1 LAKKVA
7 LITAFS
13 CVAEVHRKTLAALFG
28 DAIDL
33 SWHSYDVTNI
43 NSPLDADLFV
53 ISIHQIYLN
62 LRQYLPPD
70 AKAIIISNTVTNEQY
85 RRVAE
90 LPAGMSVLLVN
101 YSVEMTM
108 DTISLFHCLGLN
120 HLEFVPYYPG
130 TNHVPQ
136 LEVAVTPG
144 ELRHV
149 PPFVKRVIDIGD
161 RVMDAKTII
170 DIASALGL
178 DRLLKEERFVE
189 YFQSIRNSPDS
200 VTSLFDRTNI
210 LEGQLSSLLDVMDDG
225 IIIIE
230 GNGVVYACNRK
241 AREVLDEGDLV
252 GSRIADLVPGI
263 PFGRV
268 LEGQMEVDHTLVK
281 IHSRDVSI
289 KVVPVTAGRK
299 VRGALAVVNKFDEKE
314 RSQHRL
320 RSQLLGKGHRARY
333 TFDHI
338 LTRDPAFQE
347 AKDLARKK
355 AASDAS
361 VLIIGET
368 GTGKELFA
376 HAIHNASRRRDWQFV
391 TVNCAALPENLL
403 ESELFGYEEGAFTG
417 ARRGGKPGLFEL
429 AHQGTIFLDEIGE
442 MHLGLQARLLRVLE
456 SREVMRIGGD
466 SMIHVDIRVIA
477 ATNKDLWSLVEQ
489 GRFRRDLYYRL
500 NVLPVQVPPLRQRR
514 GDILYIFDHLR
525 GRLGADLA
533 LVPEA
538 AELLERYPW
547 PGNVRELKN
556 CLEYLAYL
564 DQRTVEVRDL
574 APVLKWP
581 ESERQGGDPALA
593 DFLGAVGQ
601 ERDNY
606 VFILECLYDNHRRKL
621 RSGRRSLVQAAQ
633 DRDLFLTEAQIRR
646 ALVQSERFGF
656 VRLSQG
662 RGGTTITAAGIEAL
676 RRLRGTVEAAPCE
689 HGTIHP
695 GRGDAR
701 GYEAHPA

>member
-1 LAKKVA
+1 
-7 LITAFS
+7 
-13 CVAEVHRKTLAALFG
+13 
-28 DAIDL
+28 
-33 SWHSYDVTNI
+33 
-43 NSPLDADLFV
+43 
-53 ISIHQIYLN
+53 
-62 LRQYLPPD
+62 
-70 AKAIIISNTVTNEQY
+70 
-85 RRVAE
+85 
-90 LPAGMSVLLVN
+90 VLLVN

-108 DTISLFHCLGLN
+108 DTMSLFHCLGLN

-130 TNHVPQ
+130 SSHVPQ

-144 ELRHV
+144 EPQHV
-149 PPFVKRVIDIGD
+149 PPFVRRVVDIGN

-170 DIASALGL
+170 DIAGALGL
-178 DRLLKEERFVE
+178 DRLLKEERFVD

-210 LEGQLSSLLDVMDDG
+210 LESQLSSLLDVMDDG
-225 IIIIE
+225 IVIIE
-230 GNGVVYACNRK
+230 GNGMVYACNRK
-241 AREVLDEGDLV
+241 AREVLDQGELV

-263 PFGRV
+263 PFARV
-268 LEGQMEVDHTLVK
+268 LEGHMEVDHTLVK
-281 IHSRDVSI
+281 IHSRDISI
-289 KVVPVTAGRK
+289 KVVPVTAGRQ
-299 VRGALAVVNKFDEKE
+299 VRGALAVVNKFEEKE

-333 TFDHI
+333 TFDQI

-347 AKDLARKK
+347 VKDLARKK

-442 MHLGLQARLLRVLE
+442 MNLNLQARLLRVLE

-466 SMIHVDIRVIA
+466 RMIHVDIRIVA
-477 ATNKDLWSLVEQ
+477 ATNKDLWGLVEQ

-500 NVLPVQVPPLRQRR
+500 NVLPVQVPPLRQRP
-514 GDILYIFDHLR
+514 GDILFVFDHLR
-525 GRLGADLA
+525 RRMGVELTLA
-533 LVPEA
+533 PEA

-547 PGNVRELKN
+547 QGNIRELKN

-564 DQRTVEVRDL
+564 DQRTVETRDL

-581 ESERQGGDPALA
+581 ETERGGEDPVLA
-593 DFLGAVGQ
+593 AFLGAVGP

-606 VFILECLYDNHRRKL
+606 LFILDCLHENHLRKQ

-646 ALVQSERFGF
+646 ALVQAERFGY

-676 RRLRGTVEAAPCE
+676 RRLRAPCE
-689 HGTIHP
+689 HGDIHP

-701 GYEAHPA
+701 RYEAHPAGR